1 MSTILYTCITCDIF
15 ILQFLQTEILDYM
28 AVIVSQPKMCNP
40 RWKEVWVFK
49 GKGLNLEIL
58 FYVNGKYHLITNL
71 IFKSLNWYAFTQK
84 LPNACARDI
93 QIGGVRLQTLI
104 QIWII
109 VDTDLISDSVP
120 KVAWIWITVLIKT
133 DLESDNLSL
142 QHVTSVL
149 TWQGL
154 FKTH

>member
-1 MSTILYTCITCDIF
+1 
-15 ILQFLQTEILDYM
+15 M

-49 GKGLNLEIL
+49 GTLSIWKYFFMLMEISSDNKSNFQIFEL
-58 FYVNGKYHLITNL
+58 IRFY
-71 IFKSLNWYAFTQK
+71 SK

-120 KVAWIWITVLIKT
+120 KVAGICITVLIKP

-149 TWQGL
+149 T
-154 FKTH
+154 